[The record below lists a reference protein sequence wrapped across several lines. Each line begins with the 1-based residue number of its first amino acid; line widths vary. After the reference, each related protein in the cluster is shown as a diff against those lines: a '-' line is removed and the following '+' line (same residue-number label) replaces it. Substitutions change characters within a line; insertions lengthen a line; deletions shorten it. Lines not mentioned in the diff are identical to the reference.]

1 MQINPIINNNHQY
14 NNIKFK
20 SKYGSKKITDPNFF
34 MKFYEYRQ
42 NQKLAAKLAEDSFIS
57 GLTPELKDL
66 KVLIE
71 KRFKNTNS
79 AQVIAALQ
87 SLFNSD
93 GSMDEYALKTFW
105 ALSKGRTT
113 DWIENIKLF
122 LKGKIDLFSS
132 ERIGLNPLTDAIEA
146 CKDKNGNHN
155 EVNLK
160 FAQKIKTTTNC
171 PFLDISV
178 ILNYCKDENGVVS
191 GSKYELFKM
200 LKDMGMPEMM
210 LYLPDENGNISQTAI
225 DFVIKNQEHT
235 TNRFVKQL
243 MKDVLQK
250 SNGKDREE
258 ILRTLSSLSLFVD
271 KEHYSRIDGSLLK
284 DATGKI
290 NLTNVQQLIRLMGTG
305 RFESLNGS
313 HTYFLRNNDGIITKE
328 TVDNI
333 LKLDTKM
340 NAYEIYNYLSDEKEG
355 FFDENR
361 NINPKFVEFFNK
373 MKKMDIMFEY
383 QFNDEYNFVL
393 EIAKNKKGE
402 INWDVMDVFFQL
414 WNKLENNDNTSSY
427 RLHYSLWKRAQEMG
441 KGVNEEEGNFTKEGL
456 QKIRDLFKL
465 DDQFNEEISLNKLNT
480 MLKGKTSKDVLEDIV
495 KDKNLYEASQMLEVL
510 KGLKSNRKLN
520 QRILKTPLKDW
531 ESLMMIIPDILPTD
545 ANKHEYNELLRILG
559 SIKNLD
565 FNIKDKMGISF
576 LEKVIISE
584 NHKLLDLMKSSS
596 VELNYYPEIEF
607 ALDNIQNPLFKDIVE
622 NLNLKFA
629 DLEEAAKLG
638 STEAFQ
644 KLESQLDS
652 KFMKDK
658 KGELIKLQ
666 RLINKS
672 QNKELKAYFRGKYQ
686 DEIREK

>member
-20 SKYGSKKITDPNFF
+20 SKYGSKKITDPDFF
-34 MKFYEYRQ
+34 VKFHKHQQ
-42 NQKLAAKLAEDSFIS
+42 NQKLAAKLAEDNFIS
-57 GLTPELKDL
+57 GLTPELKNL
-66 KVLIE
+66 KDLIE
-71 KRFKNTNS
+71 KIFKNTNK
-79 AQVIAALQ
+79 AQVISALQ
-87 SLFNSD
+87 SLLNSD

-191 GSKYELFKM
+191 GSKYELFKI
-200 LKDMGMPEMM
+200 LKDLRIAEMM
-210 LYLPDENGNISQTAI
+210 LYLPDEDGNISQTAI
-225 DFVIKNQEHT
+225 DFVIKNHKY
-235 TNRFVKQL
+235 TNDIAVKQL
-243 MKDVLQK
+243 MKDVLEK
-250 SNGKDREE
+250 SKGEDREE

-271 KEHYSRIDGSLLK
+271 KKHNLRIDGSTLLK
-284 DATGKI
+284 DANEKI
-290 NLTNVQQLIRLMGTG
+290 NLTNVQQLIRLMGSG
-305 RFESLNGS
+305 RFESINGS
-313 HTYFLRNNDGIITKE
+313 YQNFLRNNDGIITKE

-355 FFDENR
+355 FFDGNG

-373 MKKMDIMFEY
+373 MKKMDIMYEY
-383 QFNDEYNFVL
+383 QFSDEYNFVL
-393 EIAKNKKGE
+393 KIAKNKKGQ
-402 INWDVMDVFFQL
+402 IDWDVMDVFFQL
-414 WNKLENNDNTSSY
+414 WNKLDNNDNTSSY
-427 RLHYSLWKRAQEMG
+427 RLHNSLWKKAQEMG
-441 KGVNEEEGNFTKEGL
+441 KDENGNFTKEGL
-456 QKIRDLFKL
+456 QKIKDFFKL
-465 DDQFNEEISLNKLNT
+465 DDQFEEEIPLNKLNT
-480 MLKGKTSKDVLEDIV
+480 ILKGKTSKDVLEDIV

-520 QRILKTPLKDW
+520 QRTLKTPLKDW
-531 ESLMMIIPDILPTD
+531 DSLMMIIPDILPAET
-545 ANKHEYNELLRILG
+545 NKQEYNELLRILG
-559 SIKNLD
+559 SIKDLD
-565 FNIKDKMGISF
+565 FNVKDKMGVSF

-596 VELNYYPEIEF
+596 VDLNYYPEIEF

-666 RLINKS
+666 RLINKT

>member
-1 MQINPIINNNHQY
+1 MQINPINNNQY
-14 NNIKFK
+14 NVNNIKFK
-20 SKYGSKKITDPNFF
+20 SIKITDPNFF

-42 NQKLAAKLAEDSFIS
+42 NQKLAAKLAEDNFIS
-57 GLTPELKDL
+57 RLTPELKNL
-66 KVLIE
+66 KDLIE
-71 KRFKNTNS
+71 KKFKNTNK
-79 AQVIAALQ
+79 AQVISALQ
-87 SLFNSD
+87 SLLNSD

-160 FAQKIKTTTNC
+160 LAQKIKTSTNC

-178 ILNYCKDENGVVS
+178 IIKYCKDENGVVS

-225 DFVIKNQEHT
+225 DFVIKNHKY
-235 TNRFVKQL
+235 TNDISVKQL
-243 MKDVLQK
+243 MKDVLEK
-250 SNGKDREE
+250 SKGKDREE
-258 ILRTLSSLSLFVD
+258 ILKTISSLSPFIDEKHNLRINGSTLF
-271 KEHYSRIDGSLLK
+271 K
-284 DATGKI
+284 DSTGNI
-290 NLTNVQQLIRLMGTG
+290 NLTNVQQLIRLMGTERFDSING
-305 RFESLNGS
+305 R

-328 TVDNI
+328 TVDNV

-340 NAYEIYNYLSDEKEG
+340 NDHEIYNYLTEKEG
-355 FFDENR
+355 FFDENG
-361 NINPKFVEFFNK
+361 NINSKFVEFFNK

-383 QFNDEYNFVL
+383 QFRDEYNDAL
-393 EIAKNKKGE
+393 KIAKNKKGE
-402 INWDVMDVFFQL
+402 IDWDVMDVFFQL
-414 WNKLENNDNTSSY
+414 YNKLQDNDNTNSLRY
-427 RLHYSLWKRAQEMG
+427 FNSLWKKAQEMG
-441 KGVNEEEGNFTKEGL
+441 KDENGNFTKEGL
-456 QKIRDLFKL
+456 QKIIDFFKL
-465 DDQFNEEISLNKLNT
+465 EDKYKEEISLYKLNT
-480 MLKGKTSKDVLEDIV
+480 ILKGKTANNILEETV

-520 QRILKTPLKDW
+520 QRTLKTPLKDW
-531 ESLMMIIPDILPTD
+531 DSLMMIIPDILPAET
-545 ANKHEYNELLRILG
+545 NKQEYNELLRILG
-559 SIKNLD
+559 SIKDLD
-565 FNIKDKMGISF
+565 FNVKDKMGVSF

-596 VELNYYPEIEF
+596 VDLNYYPEIEF